1 MDDPII
7 PDFPDICIPR
17 KKLRK
22 ARGLPSC
29 YDPARRLV
37 AAVVL
42 KAVEDAFFPSKAI
55 NEEMRQDAVQF
66 LNSTDGRFMLSQ
78 ILGRTI

>member
-7 PDFPDICIPR
+7 PNFPDICIPR
-17 KKLRK
+17 KKLRRG
-22 ARGLPSC
+22 RGLPSC

-37 AAVVL
+37 VAVVL

-55 NEEMRQDAVQF
+55 DEETRQDAVQF
-66 LNSTDGRFMLSQ
+66 LSSKDGRFMLSQ